1 MERLCGLDHGVGRTG
16 DQVMGLQQP
25 VNRCFGHEVALLV
38 GKAYRQLSGAEFG
51 LLQRHF
57 DDLMLDIVSDTVPH
71 PARRGWAVG
80 QVPSGALGD
89 RFGNKFPLVVGA
101 LAMPVGVSL
110 MALGG
115 HLVIYAV
122 GSPAYDR
129 EDIWTAIQLK
139 SRKAI
144 ENHKDEIRRDPHLSS
159 EGRTVIAFIDDVFD
173 RAWLSDKID
182 RYLRLELGISARHVV
197 DVLQFLSDNGIL
209 VKRDFV
215 TLSATSDQV
224 RSASD
229 KVLAEFKPA
238 DGINL
243 LTIDKATP
251 TNIIADAQEVQSKS
265 GIVPVPKDSLTHPN
279 NVTVCIMDKDQVV
292 ACTSVVD
299 AGSAR
304 YGRKGWYTVMGTAVH
319 PDYRGQLLGRVSSSH

>member
-1 MERLCGLDHGVGRTG
+1 MSQTNY
-16 DQVMGLQQP
+16 P
-25 VNRCFGHEVALLV
+25 SLV
-38 GKAYRQLSGAEFG
+38 
-51 LLQRHF
+51 
-57 DDLMLDIVSDTVPH
+57 
-71 PARRGWAVG
+71 
-80 QVPSGALGD
+80 
-89 RFGNKFPLVVGA
+89 
-101 LAMPVGVSL
+101 
-110 MALGG
+110 
-115 HLVIYAV
+115 
-122 GSPAYDR
+122 SPAYDR
-129 EDIWTAIQLK
+129 EDMWTAIQLK

-182 RYLRLELGISARHVV
+182 RYLRLELGIPARHVV

-238 DGINL
+238 DGISL

-279 NVTVCIMDKDQVV
+279 NVTVCVMDKDQVV

-319 PDYRGQLLGRVSSSH
+319 PDYRGQLLGRVVKAACLNTCVRTRPAERIVTVVDLDNIKSIRSNLSSGLQCFPDYFFVFARITDTEFNRRLNNSSGS